1 MSPVVPHAV
10 FLVCLF
16 TGSVVHARGS
26 PVSIVV
32 DHEATIVGDEV
43 RWNTRYLVCE
53 DATQPHHASSVGR
66 LERTGETVRLDPP
79 FVDGAPIQ
87 VVRLTDPNLVFVP
100 SEALGAHRTPHGF
113 ELFRPDH
120 EEREQALRCLREQ
133 GVQLAPTALLVA
145 QTRGKATPPLEGRL
159 VRRQAGASA
168 VLGVSAALLAGAIGA
183 LVVAWRRLGR
193 RVRLEA
199 AEAILRADMPDL

>member
-1 MSPVVPHAV
+1 MSPVAPHAV
-10 FLVCLF
+10 FLACLF

-26 PVSIVV
+26 PVPFVAE
-32 DHEATIVGDEV
+32 HEATIVGDEV
-43 RWNTRYLVCE
+43 RWNTRILVCE
-53 DATQPHHASSVGR
+53 DPPHPYHTSSVGR
-66 LERTGETVRLDPP
+66 VERTGDTVRLEPP

-87 VVRLTDPNLVFVP
+87 VVRLADPNLVFVP
-100 SEALGAHRTPHGF
+100 SEALGAHRTRHGF

-120 EEREQALRCLREQ
+120 EERAQVLRCLREQ
-133 GVQLAPTALLVA
+133 GVDLPPSALLVA
-145 QTRGKATPPLEGRL
+145 KPPGKSTPPLEGRL
-159 VRRQAGASA
+159 VRRQAGANA